1 MNNSAMN
8 IVTRSVVMPHRGDK
22 DWARKVIELAKARER
37 GVDTYNAYLREHNA
51 ETGSAAF
58 AVRV

>member
-22 DWARKVIELAKARER
+22 GLEKSLNLLKPASV
-37 GVDTYNAYLREHNA
+37 V
-51 ETGSAAF
+51 
-58 AVRV
+58 

>member
-22 DWARKVIELAKARER
+22 DWARKVIELAKAREH
-37 GVDTYNAYLREHNA
+37 GVDAYNAYLRNHHA
-51 ETGSAAF
+51 KTGSAAM
-58 AVRV
+58 AV

>member
-37 GVDTYNAYLREHNA
+37 GVDAYNAYLRNHHA
-51 ETGSAAF
+51 KTGSAAM
-58 AVRV
+58 AV

>member
-8 IVTRSVVMPHRGDK
+8 IITRSVVMPHRGDR
-22 DWARKVIELAKARER
+22 DWARKVIQLAEARER
-37 GVDTYNAYLREHNA
+37 GVDAYNAYLHEHNSK
-51 ETGSAAF
+51 TGSATF

>member
-22 DWARKVIELAKARER
+22 DWARKVVQLAEAREH
-37 GVDTYNAYLREHNA
+37 GVDAYNAYLRNHHA
-51 ETGSAAF
+51 KTGSAAM
-58 AVRV
+58 AV